1 MLTPKLKKQLE
12 DTLNDMVSKGATME
26 QLEEYAKKFRE
37 KFREKF
43 DNNETLSTELKKQL
57 EDTLK
62 DMASKGATMEQIE
75 EYAKKFREK
84 FTKKQ
89 SSVYGWDKY
98 PCVVE
103 LAKSK
108 GVSLDNDGAYLIGDF
123 RYYAN
128 GRKGILSTGN
138 KAFFTC
144 DDPEFKKSSG
154 SQSSGSQSSGSQ
166 SSGSQPV
173 SGGRQSTQIPLELK
187 DIKGVKK
194 FQDWLDVNHPG
205 WHRKYGTLNQN
216 LLRGYGKYGPN
227 TTRAWNNQSIKDEYL
242 KTSNS
247 NVVSNSQVTSN
258 WKDAFP
264 SCVKGLKGFYNPP
277 NNYFLGFGTDT
288 KGVQYRIAYFSTEY
302 NTGKLCVIYNDGE
315 EISRGYYSCTTNN
328 QQITIKTLIG
338 LSITGSVINPDS
350 GDITLP
356 KNDDETLEPSD
367 DDVLK
372 DNKVIV
378 SKKTGV

>member
-1 MLTPKLKKQLE
+1 MLTPDKRKQLDKNIKLMYE
-12 DTLNDMVSKGATME
+12 EGASEQEINDYVKAFKSK
-26 QLEEYAKKFRE
+26 Y
-37 KFREKF
+37 
-43 DNNETLSTELKKQL
+43 DNQ
-57 EDTLK
+57 
-62 DMASKGATMEQIE
+62 
-75 EYAKKFREK
+75 
-84 FTKKQ
+84 Q

-166 SSGSQPV
+166 PV

-227 TTRAWNNQSIKDEYL
+227 TTRGWNKYKDEYL
-242 KTSNS
+242 KTSNTD
-247 NVVSNSQVTSN
+247 VVSNSQVTSN
-258 WKDAFP
+258 WMDLFP
-264 SCVKGLKGFYNPP
+264 SCVKGLKSFYSPP
-277 NNYFLGFGTDT
+277 QNYFLGFGTDT
-288 KGVQYRIAYFSTEY
+288 KGVQYMIAYFSQELNQGRWCNIY
-302 NTGKLCVIYNDGE
+302 KLDGTLV
-315 EISRGYYSCTTNN
+315 GNGFYSCTTNN

-350 GDITLP
+350 KDIASP
-356 KNDDETLEPSD
+356 KNNDEILEPSD

>member
-1 MLTPKLKKQLE
+1 MLTPDKRKQLDKNIKLMYE
-12 DTLNDMVSKGATME
+12 EGASEQEINDYVKAFKSK
-26 QLEEYAKKFRE
+26 Y
-37 KFREKF
+37 
-43 DNNETLSTELKKQL
+43 DNQ
-57 EDTLK
+57 
-62 DMASKGATMEQIE
+62 
-75 EYAKKFREK
+75 
-84 FTKKQ
+84 Q

-108 GVSLDNDGAYLIGDF
+108 GVSLDNDGVYVIGDF

-128 GRKGILSTGN
+128 GRKGILSSG
-138 KAFFTC
+138 KVVDFTC
-144 DDPEFKKSSG
+144 NDPEFKKS
-154 SQSSGSQSSGSQ
+154 SSGSQSSGSQ

-205 WHRKYGTLNQN
+205 WHRKYGRLNQN

-242 KTSNS
+242 KTSNTD
-247 NVVSNSQVTSN
+247 VVSNSQVTSN
-258 WKDAFP
+258 WKDEFP

-288 KGVQYRIAYFSTEY
+288 KGVQYRIAYFSNEY

-338 LSITGSVINPDS
+338 LSITGSVINPDF
-350 GDITLP
+350 GDITSP

>member
-1 MLTPKLKKQLE
+1 MLTPKQKKQLE
-12 DTLNDMVSKGATME
+12 DTLNDLASNGATKQQIE
-26 QLEEYAKKFRE
+26 DYDK

-43 DNNETLSTELKKQL
+43 DNNENLSTEQKKQL
-57 EDTLK
+57 EDTLNNL
-62 DMASKGATMEQIE
+62 ASNGATMEQIE

-108 GVSLDNDGAYLIGDF
+108 GVSLGNSGEYLIGDF
-123 RYYAN
+123 KYFAS
-128 GRKGILSTGN
+128 GRKGILSTG
-138 KAFFTC
+138 KVVYFTC
-144 DDPEFKKSSG
+144 NDPEFKKS
-154 SQSSGSQSSGSQ
+154 SSGSQSSGSQ

-227 TTRAWNNQSIKDEYL
+227 TTRGWNRYKDEYL
-242 KTSNS
+242 KTSNTD
-247 NVVSNSQVTSN
+247 VVSNSQVTSN
-258 WKDAFP
+258 WMDLFP
-264 SCVKGLKGFYNPP
+264 SCVKGLKSFYSPP
-277 NNYFLGFGTDT
+277 QNYFLGFGTDT
-288 KGVQYRIAYFSTEY
+288 KGVQYMIAYFSQELNQGRWCNIY
-302 NTGKLCVIYNDGE
+302 KLDGTLV
-315 EISRGYYSCTTNN
+315 GNGFYSCTTNN

-350 GDITLP
+350 KDIASP
-356 KNDDETLEPSD
+356 KNNDEILEPSD

>member
-1 MLTPKLKKQLE
+1 M
-12 DTLNDMVSKGATME
+12 D
-26 QLEEYAKKFRE
+26 
-37 KFREKF
+37 
-43 DNNETLSTELKKQL
+43 
-57 EDTLK
+57 K
-62 DMASKGATMEQIE
+62 DGT
-75 EYAKKFREK
+75 Y
-84 FTKKQ
+84 
-89 SSVYGWDKY
+89 V
-98 PCVVE
+98 
-103 LAKSK
+103 
-108 GVSLDNDGAYLIGDF
+108 IGDIVYF
-123 RYYAN
+123 AN
-128 GRKGILSTGN
+128 GRKMNMNLNNRGVVDIN
-138 KAFFTC
+138 C
-144 DDPEFKKSSG
+144 NDPEFKKSSGSQSSG

-227 TTRAWNNQSIKDEYL
+227 TTRGWNKYKDEYL
-242 KTSNS
+242 KTSNTD
-247 NVVSNSQVTSN
+247 VVSNSQVTSN
-258 WKDAFP
+258 WKDEFP

-288 KGVQYRIAYFSTEY
+288 KGVQYRIAYFSNEY

-338 LSITGSVINPDS
+338 LSITGSVINPDF
-350 GDITLP
+350 GDITSP